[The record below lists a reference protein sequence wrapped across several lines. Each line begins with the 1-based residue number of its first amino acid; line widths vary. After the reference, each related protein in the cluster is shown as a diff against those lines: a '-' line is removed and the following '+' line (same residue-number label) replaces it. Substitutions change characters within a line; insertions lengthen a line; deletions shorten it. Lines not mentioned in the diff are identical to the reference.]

1 MTIRARERAE
11 MTALYRLIV
20 ALALSLILWLQLPT
34 PLDDL
39 LGPAAGYIAAALVV
53 ACLALGANLLWTLR
67 PRSRRALKLSA
78 LAVLLIGIGAL
89 VVSRVQT
96 ELLGP

>member
-39 LGPAAGYIAAALVV
+39 LGSALVGTDATGAESLGVDDRSFEGYEGDIKGV
-53 ACLALGANLLWTLR
+53 ASHWR
-67 PRSRRALKLSA
+67 HRR
-78 LAVLLIGIGAL
+78 
-89 VVSRVQT
+89 
-96 ELLGP
+96 